1 MGNTCQTSL
10 HKCYKLCDCEE
21 IPSFTFN
28 TENECSLSFHSN
40 NINSKSINNNTINNN
55 SNINQSN
62 INSYSNQV
70 ILSNNVSSISIQN
83 DEDDNDNT
91 FQLNSQP
98 HIILTSPYKSNN
110 SSNINLSSFI
120 ANFNTETNYSSESL
134 NSPLSPHFYSAQPF
148 SSRTNNNNNNNNTN
162 DITTYTTNNNNNNI
176 HTKDS
181 IVLQKILLIQSTF
194 KSFLISKRESEYNLL
209 KNKKSI
215 STSDITN
222 SIPKASI
229 FLSYL
234 KSNYTIIHPP
244 NCKRHSKQGICKIL
258 WEDNSLL
265 IGNYINNQLNGV
277 GDFQLQNSSI
287 YKGYFKHNLFNGYG
301 VYITP
306 EKTKIEGM
314 WVKGKLNG
322 FVIEQF
328 KDGTIYKGE
337 YSNSLRNGI
346 GLYQHSSGW
355 IYRGE
360 FKNNK
365 MEGIGMI
372 HYSDR
377 YYQGEFKGG
386 MFEGYGEFHW
396 NKGIKYI
403 GLWKKGMKNIFG
415 VYTNVHKRQ
424 AYIGFWKNNK
434 MDGVGVIYDDS
445 GAKFGKW
452 KEGVKINNYVNYN
465 DAINNIIDDKDKMYI
480 PFFFRNREEA
490 TVLFY

>member
-21 IPSFTFN
+21 IPPFTFN

-62 INSYSNQV
+62 NNSYSNQV

-110 SSNINLSSFI
+110 SSHINLSSFI

-148 SSRTNNNNNNNNTN
+148 SSRSNNHNNNNNTN
-162 DITTYTTNNNNNNI
+162 DITTYTTDNNNNNV

-277 GDFQLQNSSI
+277 GNFQLQNSSI

-306 EKTKIEGM
+306 EKTKIEGT

-322 FVIEQF
+322 FGFKQEPFIFGDLIGFTVYRDMITTEEVIDIF
-328 KDGTIYKGE
+328 
-337 YSNSLRNGI
+337 NSCKKTLKI
-346 GLYQHSSGW
+346 D
-355 IYRGE
+355 
-360 FKNNK
+360 F
-365 MEGIGMI
+365 
-372 HYSDR
+372 
-377 YYQGEFKGG
+377 
-386 MFEGYGEFHW
+386 EFH
-396 NKGIKYI
+396 IS
-403 GLWKKGMKNIFG
+403 
-415 VYTNVHKRQ
+415 
-424 AYIGFWKNNK
+424 
-434 MDGVGVIYDDS
+434 DGYY
-445 GAKFGKW
+445 
-452 KEGVKINNYVNYN
+452 ETNNYIEAN
-465 DAINNIIDDKDKMYI
+465 DKYFRGYLIDLLSKLHKPHNKEVRKKLI
-480 PFFFRNREEA
+480 KQKK
-490 TVLFY
+490 